1 MGKNPYPYTLMTAAK
16 AALISCRSCH
26 LVCPGVEDS
35 GAGQARCPRC
45 GAKLHPRKPASLART
60 WALVIAAVIL
70 YIPANLLPVTVT
82 TSLGST
88 QTDTILSGVIYF
100 MVTGSWHIAL
110 VIFVASIAVPLVKLL
125 LLIYLLISVQ
135 FKSVWRPV
143 ERTRLYH
150 LTEVVGRWSMVD
162 IFAITVLVALV
173 RMGTLASIE
182 AGPGGIYFAAVVVI
196 TMLAAN
202 SFDPRLIW
210 DAAEE
215 RR

>member
-1 MGKNPYPYTLMTAAK
+1 
-16 AALISCRSCH
+16 
-26 LVCPGVEDS
+26 V
-35 GAGQARCPRC
+35 
-45 GAKLHPRKPASLART
+45 
-60 WALVIAAVIL
+60 
-70 YIPANLLPVTVT
+70 PANLLPVTVT

-88 QTDTILSGVIYF
+88 QSDTILSGVVYF

-110 VIFVASIAVPLVKLL
+110 IIFIASIAVPLVKLL

-135 FKSVWRPV
+135 SKSAWRPLD
-143 ERTRLYH
+143 RTRLYH
-150 LTEVVGRWSMVD
+150 LTEAVGRWSMVD
-162 IFAITVLVALV
+162 IFVITVLVALV
-173 RMGTLASIE
+173 RMGALASVE

-215 RR
+215 RQ